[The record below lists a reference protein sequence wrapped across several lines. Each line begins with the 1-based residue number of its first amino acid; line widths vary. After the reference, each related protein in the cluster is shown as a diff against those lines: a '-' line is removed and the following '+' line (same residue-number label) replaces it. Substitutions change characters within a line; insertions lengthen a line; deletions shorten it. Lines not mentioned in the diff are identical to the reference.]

1 MSFEQY
7 ATTIADK
14 AEARAA
20 ALAAM
25 QPLYEAA
32 RKRILEDLKSDGLVE
47 AIRRFEMRKIA
58 IDRAINETVEL

>member
-7 ATTIADK
+7 ASKIADK

-32 RKRILEDLKSDGLVE
+32 RKHIMTDLKAHGLVE
-47 AIRRFEMRKIA
+47 AIRRHEVRKLA
-58 IDRAINETVEL
+58 IDRAINETL